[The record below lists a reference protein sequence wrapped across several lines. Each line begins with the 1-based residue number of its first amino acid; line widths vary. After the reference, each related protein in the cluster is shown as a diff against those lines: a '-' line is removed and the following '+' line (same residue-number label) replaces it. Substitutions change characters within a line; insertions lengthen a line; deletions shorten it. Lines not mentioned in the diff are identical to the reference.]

1 MIILETRETNIGAAY
16 FLMVFGAV
24 ALIAIAA
31 YVVISILLHY
41 RKRRKQKTQ
50 D

>member
-16 FLMVFGAV
+16 FLMVFGIV
-24 ALIAIAA
+24 GLIVIAT
-31 YVVISILLHY
+31 YVIISILLHY
-41 RKRRKQKTQ
+41 RKRRKRKTQ